1 MCARHPLEIYGATA
15 QRAPGKAFQ
24 LPHPSLK
31 QKQCARSSDEDF
43 NIYIYQALKTGSCT
57 FFSEQSTFIEQ
68 SVDKAQLGALC
79 PGIDCWG
86 GQGAGTQTVP
96 SAACLAP
103 LGYTEPSL
111 QFNISLNDPS
121 DVLEKLPINR
131 QLVHVTHSSR
141 ESAVR
146 RASPCSVTHTP
157 SSLNDRFW
165 PWQRDF
171 SSNSRMHF
179 CVPI

>member
-15 QRAPGKAFQ
+15 QQAPGKAFQ

-31 QKQCARSSDEDF
+31 QKQCAQSSDEDF

-96 SAACLAP
+96 SAARLAP

-111 QFNISLNDPS
+111 QFNILLPHVEVPPRPFGCSGETSYQPS
-121 DVLEKLPINR
+121 AGSRHMFIPRER
-131 QLVHVTHSSR
+131 SSQ
-141 ESAVR
+141 SQPLR
-146 RASPCSVTHTP
+146 RNARAIIPK
-157 SSLNDRFW
+157 
-165 PWQRDF
+165 
-171 SSNSRMHF
+171 
-179 CVPI
+179 